1 MTLGPGI
8 ELAAEARARVARVA
22 RLLESPD
29 VAALDRS
36 TAELAGAVALIE
48 QIQREEGQ
56 GGAPLKSALDGL
68 RGDLRSVRSLLRQ
81 AWEFRM
87 CPGGQPGYNGKGQ
100 LALQPPPGGR
110 LALEA

>member
-1 MTLGPGI
+1 MTAGPGI

-29 VAALDRS
+29 ARALDRS
-36 TAELAGAVALIE
+36 TTELAGAVALIE
-48 QIQREEGQ
+48 LIQKEERQ

-68 RGDLRSVRSLLRQ
+68 RGDLRSVRALLRR

-100 LALQPPPGGR
+100 LTPQAPQGGR
-110 LALEA
+110 LTFEG